1 MIPYKTCLLAFVV
14 ATCGNFDCHAELT
27 AKAEKKEP
35 PIEVSEAVKATL
47 GEPCYQIIDEGQPLF
62 EFWLSKSLPLK
73 ENPSSIENGLDA
85 PAMASLIGVVHIHKK
100 LRDYRDDELQ
110 QGIFT
115 MRFGKIPADG
125 NHLGASEYPYFA
137 VLIPAEKDQAIDA
150 INSYK
155 KMTRASSKETASE
168 HPMIMSLRPIKK
180 KPSQIPALT
189 EPVEEHKCLV
199 VSAKGKV
206 DGSDK
211 ETELIF
217 EIVVEGFGEI

>member
-155 KMTRASSKETASE
+155 KMTRASSSSFLPRVKWTV
-168 HPMIMSLRPIKK
+168 LTK
-180 KPSQIPALT
+180 KPSSSSRSSWKASARSRSKPKNGAP
-189 EPVEEHKCLV
+189 EP
-199 VSAKGKV
+199 G
-206 DGSDK
+206 
-211 ETELIF
+211 
-217 EIVVEGFGEI
+217 